1 MLIASAST
9 GKTINRSVECLSYY
23 GGQLAG
29 IAAIFS
35 AIDEYNGIKIA
46 SVFDESNIVDNDI
59 VPYVTLSPG
68 GCTMCKNGDKVD
80 AIINSYG
87 YSKL

>member
-1 MLIASAST
+1 MCIRDS

-46 SVFDESNIVDNDI
+46 SVFDVSNIVDNDI

-68 GCTMCKNGDKVD
+68 ECTMCKNCDKVD